1 MYGLGKNY
9 NSGAFISIDNY
20 IGIEDYRS
28 IYFIYLLIKGFFIY
42 QLQPHSSWEWDGHS
56 RKFEQTFIDEISS
69 PMDRSSF
76 EVIGICLFKYN
87 HDEYIYIHIYMYVF
101 IYFIDLFIYI

>member
-28 IYFIYLLIKGFFIY
+28 IYFIYLLIKGFLFIN
-42 QLQPHSSWEWDGHS
+42 
-56 RKFEQTFIDEISS
+56 
-69 PMDRSSF
+69 
-76 EVIGICLFKYN
+76 YN
-87 HDEYIYIHIYMYVF
+87 HILPESETVTAENLNKLSLMKSRALWIEVASK
-101 IYFIDLFIYI
+101 